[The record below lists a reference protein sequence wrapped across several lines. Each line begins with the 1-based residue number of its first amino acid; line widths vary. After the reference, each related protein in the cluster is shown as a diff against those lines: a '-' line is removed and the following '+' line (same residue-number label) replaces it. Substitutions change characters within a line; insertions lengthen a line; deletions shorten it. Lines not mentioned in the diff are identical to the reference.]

1 MANESQRWICPEAP
15 MLNPPNILRC
25 TPSAS
30 AKAPTPRPGQR
41 ALGDPISSRRRLFI
55 EAIRSKARSPRAGS
69 EHFRQQSRSQNSK
82 RLCLDTACW
91 VLQGNH
97 RNANGREGPLSFQR
111 ERKSCWRLTCT
122 LPRHPNFIF
131 SSDLGSFTVSVN
143 GLFLALIPQFGRCPH
158 L

>member
-1 MANESQRWICPEAP
+1 MANELQRWICPEAP
-15 MLNPPNILRC
+15 MPNPQKY
-25 TPSAS
+25 PSLYALS
-30 AKAPTPRPGQR
+30 LGQGPKAPRPGQR
-41 ALGDPISSRRRLFI
+41 ALGDPVSSRRRLFI

-69 EHFRQQSRSQNSK
+69 THFRQRRSQNSK
-82 RLCLDTACW
+82 RPCLDIACW